1 MATGDYIVLA
11 DLKAYLG
18 LTVTTYDPFLATCIT
33 SASRAIDKYCQRK
46 FWLDSVVVA
55 RTFVPDTL
63 LDLDLGP
70 GNDIGSTTGL
80 IVKTDPS
87 GTGNFTITWASTD
100 YQLLPQ
106 NAPSAS
112 PEAKPWTALRAVGTK
127 TFPWLINT
135 WLTHL
140 DRIQIT
146 ALWGWPVAVPS
157 DVVQATYIK
166 AARLFHRKDSPQG
179 IAGFNDFGPVR
190 LSRGEDGDVMSL
202 LDGYRYLPIL
212 VR

>member
-18 LTVTTYDPFLATCIT
+18 LTVTTYDTFLATVIT
-33 SASRAIDKYCQRK
+33 SASRAIDQYCQRK

-70 GNDIGSTTGL
+70 GNDIGSTAGL
-80 IVKTDPS
+80 IVATDPS
-87 GTGNFTITWASTD
+87 GTGNFTVVWNTTD

-140 DRIQIT
+140 DRIQVT
-146 ALWGWPVAVPS
+146 ARWGWPAVPA
-157 DVVQATYIK
+157 DVVQASYIK
-166 AARLFHRKDSPQG
+166 AARLFMRKDSVAG
-179 IAGFNDFGPVR
+179 IVGFGEFGPVR
-190 LSRGEDGDVMSL
+190 LSRGEDSDVMSL
-202 LDGYRYLPIL
+202 LTSYVAMPVL

>member
-1 MATGDYIVLA
+1 MATGDYVDLTT
-11 DLKAYLG
+11 LKAYLG
-18 LTVTTYDPFLATCIT
+18 ITTTATDPLLSMAIT
-33 SASRAIDKYCQRK
+33 SASRAVDRYCQRK

-157 DVVQATYIK
+157 DVVQGTLIK
-166 AARLFHRKDSPQG
+166 AARLYMRKDSV
-179 IAGFNDFGPVR
+179 AGVVGFGEFGPVR
-190 LSRGEDGDVMSL
+190 LSRGEDSDVMSL
-202 LDGYRYLPIL
+202 LGGYVVMPIL